1 MHFIQ
6 HKPYSA
12 QCTQGYAAVG
22 SSLVMRVLSPLISLL
37 SCPIVGHHIKELFF
51 VANCLNINF
60 AKRKLKVMKKIPLL
74 IILALALAVAS
85 CGNRTGRAVEEK
97 TLTVTI
103 PPIAWFVEAIAGDDF
118 TINVMLP
125 PGADHHIWEPLPAQI
140 NSLSGSEAFIMN
152 GQLEF
157 EHAWMDRFR
166 QVNSKMQILDLSR
179 NIELIGAG
187 GNHEGEVDVDHEG
200 HNEDEGD
207 IDHEGDHEVKTGA
220 DPEGHHEAKSGDDHE
235 AYHEGIAGDDHAEH
249 RHTGADPHFWMS
261 PAAAAVMAADI
272 KDFLTGLNPASADK
286 YERNHSILADT
297 IAALDEMV
305 RSAVGTMNTGTV
317 MIYHPALAYM
327 ARDYGFEQ
335 LTFEDEGKSPSPA
348 RMKELIDIAREKKIK
363 SIFIQAEYDLRN
375 AESLSRETGAE
386 LVVINPMN
394 RNWPEAVVEVAMAIV
409 KN

>member
-1 MHFIQ
+1 
-6 HKPYSA
+6 
-12 QCTQGYAAVG
+12 
-22 SSLVMRVLSPLISLL
+22 
-37 SCPIVGHHIKELFF
+37 
-51 VANCLNINF
+51 
-60 AKRKLKVMKKIPLL
+60 MKKTPLL
-74 IILALALAVAS
+74 IILSLALVVAS
-85 CGNRTGRAVEEK
+85 CGNRSRGPGDEK

-103 PPIAWFVEAIAGDDF
+103 PPLAWFVEAIAGDDF

-166 QVNSKMQILDLSR
+166 QVNSEMQILDLSHS
-179 NIELIGAG
+179 IELIGSDAH
-187 GNHEGEVDVDHEG
+187 HEGEADDDHEG
-200 HNEDEGD
+200 H
-207 IDHEGDHEVKTGA
+207 
-220 DPEGHHEAKSGDDHE
+220 
-235 AYHEGIAGDDHAEH
+235 
-249 RHTGADPHFWMS
+249 RHTGSDPHFWMS

-272 KDFLTGLNPASADK
+272 KEFLTGLNPVSADK
-286 YERNHSILADT
+286 YERNLSLLADT
-297 IAALDEMV
+297 IAVIDEMV
-305 RSAVGTMNTGTV
+305 RSAVGSMTTGTV

-335 LTFEDEGKSPSPA
+335 LSFEDEGKSPSPA
-348 RMKELIDIAREKKIK
+348 RMKELIDIAREMKIK

-394 RNWPEAVVEVAMAIV
+394 RNWPEAVVEVVQALSGPQPAAGSRQPGPNPIHSPQSAAGSGGL
-409 KN
+409 KTED